1 MGKDMNK
8 DSKKKTSGYGM
19 DDVARNVKKTA
30 KNTADAVKKNGRTRV
45 IALTAMILVFII
57 IFSAVINFSLN
68 SGTRTDTAV
77 MYTFKSSVGANMYI
91 IRNEDIIKNT
101 YGGSDIPVRRDGE
114 KVSKGGVVA
123 YSYKD
128 GASAENVNK
137 MMQISDKIAEYGSLK
152 NLSAVDSDQIDY
164 SGLIDSIKNYSVM
177 TSSGNLADKG
187 ETGAELAENIIY
199 SSVSGGSGID
209 IDAKISEL
217 QKEYDSLAS
226 STGSY
231 GEITTDE
238 SGYFVS
244 SLDGYENLISADNI
258 DSVTADEVEKAL
270 NSKPGAIDKNKA
282 GKVITGFCWYMACI
296 LDKTDAVKLSEG
308 RNYSVS
314 FTDSSADDVTAKVYK
329 LSDAGNGKT
338 LVIFRVSDMNSDLAQ
353 LRKET
358 AVITV
363 TSYTGY
369 RVEKSA
375 LREVDGK
382 MGIYIVSGGRAR
394 FRRCSVI
401 YYGDDYAIL
410 KTTDDVLADYNSWL
424 SDEKERIEKEGGKF
438 DFSDYGINTDSYVN
452 LYDTYIVD
460 GKDVTNGKSIRA
472 YKS

>member
-1 MGKDMNK
+1 
-8 DSKKKTSGYGM
+8 
-19 DDVARNVKKTA
+19 
-30 KNTADAVKKNGRTRV
+30 
-45 IALTAMILVFII
+45 
-57 IFSAVINFSLN
+57 
-68 SGTRTDTAV
+68 
-77 MYTFKSSVGANMYI
+77 
-91 IRNEDIIKNT
+91 
-101 YGGSDIPVRRDGE
+101 
-114 KVSKGGVVA
+114 
-123 YSYKD
+123 
-128 GASAENVNK
+128 
-137 MMQISDKIAEYGSLK
+137 
-152 NLSAVDSDQIDY
+152 
-164 SGLIDSIKNYSVM
+164 
-177 TSSGNLADKG
+177 
-187 ETGAELAENIIY
+187 
-199 SSVSGGSGID
+199 
-209 IDAKISEL
+209 
-217 QKEYDSLAS
+217 
-226 STGSY
+226 
-231 GEITTDE
+231 
-238 SGYFVS
+238 
-244 SLDGYENLISADNI
+244 
-258 DSVTADEVEKAL
+258 
-270 NSKPGAIDKNKA
+270 
-282 GKVITGFCWYMACI
+282 MACI